1 MYAMVKFIEIVA
13 AVFSSV
19 LYVHF
24 AAFRYDV
31 DYHWDEDIDHIIS
44 KTPNHFEDKES
55 IRVHNIQ
62 QIVFE
67 SFFFIIMILNFFV
80 EYQDLEN
87 NQIVRSFGKIA
98 NNYIFKGTFA
108 FDLLSLIPWNWL
120 VHFKGSRYLFLIKTY
135 RIFVSFELLDP

>member
-87 NQIVRSFGKIA
+87 NQIVRSFG
-98 NNYIFKGTFA
+98 
-108 FDLLSLIPWNWL
+108 
-120 VHFKGSRYLFLIKTY
+120 
-135 RIFVSFELLDP
+135 